1 MPARRAKGIAWVFIA
16 IFSYVLFEIAV
27 NFSAVSKAAD
37 DNADTVIAKSLAAM
51 LSAGLTVI
59 SRNQDL
65 IDNPDVEDKGLNG
78 KSVLAQ
84 AQQLFQETTGSD
96 PSSIDPALR
105 QGRLLR
111 VEMNA
116 IVEVMNAHQRELNQ
130 RGIGFKGFIPA
141 TFGRLVAESFGKGA
155 AGDAEMKITAP
166 LEFIRNRKAGRMIGR
181 APSFARS
188 FCRRAGRRESSTP
201 RSPRAKAV
209 LPFASRCPTII
220 RHPVSPAMAVRKAR
234 ST

>member
-1 MPARRAKGIAWVFIA
+1 MPARRAKAIAWVFIA

-116 IVEVMNAHQRELNQ
+116 IV
-130 RGIGFKGFIPA
+130 
-141 TFGRLVAESFGKGA
+141 
-155 AGDAEMKITAP
+155 
-166 LEFIRNRKAGRMIGR
+166 
-181 APSFARS
+181 
-188 FCRRAGRRESSTP
+188 
-201 RSPRAKAV
+201 
-209 LPFASRCPTII
+209 
-220 RHPVSPAMAVRKAR
+220 
-234 ST
+234 